1 MTDPAINM
9 MGNDNEILIACS
21 YYFPCV
27 LNIYGK
33 NKWKEL
39 FAVMKKLINNK
50 NKKVKKPIACAI
62 HEIARMI
69 GPEAAEENLVN
80 IYEQIIND

>member
-21 YYFPCV
+21 YNFPCV

-39 FAVMKKLINNK
+39 FAVMIKLIN
-50 NKKVKKPIACAI
+50 ISF
-62 HEIARMI
+62 
-69 GPEAAEENLVN
+69 GF
-80 IYEQIIND
+80 

>member
-1 MTDPAINM
+1 MTDPTINM

-21 YYFPCV
+21 FNFPCV

-33 NKWKEL
+33 NKWAQL
-39 FAVMKKLINNK
+39 YQVLIKLINNK
-50 NKKVKKPIACAI
+50 NKKIKRPIACAI

-69 GPEAAEENLVN
+69 GPESAERDLFD
-80 IYEQIIND
+80 IYEQILND